1 MHRVMV
7 KAVDML
13 ATTEADATAV
23 DATDDATADAAC
35 MNTCTGMDTCTD
47 MLAGSDAS
55 NVRAPKPADMTDA
68 DATQPSDV
76 STATKAA
83 DVTAAEATAKT
94 TRMTAAEAAAKP
106 TPVAAATAAARH
118 CLARKQTRCQ
128 QRSRQNGHHLS
139 HHFLHSVMEWRAS
152 LRPRDTETSDAPK
165 IGLVQRYPH

>member
-23 DATDDATADAAC
+23 DATDDAC
-35 MNTCTGMDTCTD
+35 MNTRTGMDTCTNV
-47 MLAGSDAS
+47 LAGSDAS

-68 DATQPSDV
+68 DATQPTDV
-76 STATKAA
+76 STPTKAA

-139 HHFLHSVMEWRAS
+139 HHFLHSVMEWRAP
-152 LRPRDTETSDAPK
+152 LRPRDTETSDEPK